1 MISHFYLSLCIPYE
15 TRVILQFGS
24 VLWAYEL
31 CDSLISGNL
40 LSIKFSFG
48 NISIYICQ
56 LGEMGE
62 KGGIMAKVEV
72 DQHEST
78 RINSVANLEK
88 FVDHIICRDSI
99 MTRCMYCPL

>member
-62 KGGIMAKVEV
+62 GDRMTNA
-72 DQHEST
+72 DQ
-78 RINSVANLEK
+78 
-88 FVDHIICRDSI
+88 
-99 MTRCMYCPL
+99 MRCPAGFSHASDG